1 MWRGNCDSWG
11 KGGGL
16 WFVGEGGGDCDSWG
30 KGGGIVIRGGRG
42 GREGESI
49 GRADTRRDRGKGL
62 VCHAV
67 VPRQAHTSL
76 NRYLYLH
83 LSADLL

>member
-1 MWRGNCDSWG
+1 M
-11 KGGGL
+11 
-16 WFVGEGGGDCDSWG
+16 
-30 KGGGIVIRGGRG
+30 IRGGRG